1 MVFSSTVFLFLFLPL
16 VLLLYFSIRSTLWKN
31 AVLLISSLF
40 FYAWGEPVYVFLMI
54 LSCGFNYVM
63 GLWVGRS
70 STKKPLAL
78 AIALNVLVLCLFKY
92 ADFIVENV
100 NALAGKPL
108 LDLPQIALPIGISFF
123 TFQAISYLID
133 VSKSN
138 HLVQRNPFKLS
149 LYIALFPQLIAGP
162 IVRYQHIVAQ
172 LGRRT
177 HHIRLFTSGLRRFI
191 LGLSKKVLV
200 ANAVGTLA
208 DSIFENPTSWSTPN
222 AWIGILAYSLQIY
235 YDFSGYSDMA
245 IGLGRMFGFRF
256 LENFRFPY
264 SAASIQDFWRR
275 WHISLSTW
283 FRDYLYIPLGGNRA
297 GATRTY
303 INLIIVFFITGLWHG
318 ASWNFVFWGLF
329 HGFFLLV
336 ERAGFS
342 KFLFRYTWF
351 GHLYTLLV
359 VMVAWVFFR
368 LTHFGE
374 AIEFTGA
381 LFGITETN
389 EITAISNQQFIFL
402 IIGCVFAINWLPKKW
417 THFFQS
423 NSIGQSLSY
432 VGLFFLLLFCLLD
445 VANSTYNPF
454 IYYRF

>member
-31 AVLLISSLF
+31 AVLLVSSLF
-40 FYAWGEPVYVFLMI
+40 FYAWGEPIYVFLMI
-54 LSCGFNYVM
+54 LSCGFNYAM

-70 STKKPLAL
+70 STKKPLAF
-78 AIALNVLVLCLFKY
+78 AIAINVMVLCLFKY
-92 ADFIVENV
+92 ADFIAENV
-100 NALAGKPL
+100 NVIAGKPL

-133 VSKSN
+133 VDKSN

-162 IVRYQHIVAQ
+162 IVRYQHIAAQ

-200 ANAVGTLA
+200 ANAVGVLA
-208 DSIFENPTSWSTPN
+208 DSIFENPTTWSTPN
-222 AWIGILAYSLQIY
+222 AWIGIIAYSLQIY

-256 LENFRFPY
+256 LENFKFPY
-264 SAASIQDFWRR
+264 SASSIQEFWRR

-303 INLIIVFFITGLWHG
+303 IHLIIVFFITGLWHG

-329 HGFFLLV
+329 HGFFLLA

-342 KFLFRYTWF
+342 KILSRFNWF

-374 AIEFTGA
+374 AVEFTAA
-381 LFGITETN
+381 LFGLSATTEV
-389 EITAISNQQFIFL
+389 TAISNQQLTFL
-402 IIGCVFAINWLPKKW
+402 IIGCVFAINWLPVKLID
-417 THFFQS
+417 FFKA
-423 NSIGQSLSY
+423 NWFGRSLSY
-432 VGLFFLLLFCLLD
+432 IGLFFLLMFCLLD